1 MKIPVAISIFV
12 FVALFVLH
20 HDFWNWS
27 NTKLVFG
34 FIPVGLAYHA
44 GYSIVVSLFWALVT
58 RYAWPHS
65 IEAWADKPH
74 D

>member
-1 MKIPVAISIFV
+1 MRMPVVISIV
-12 FVALFVLH
+12 AFVALFLLH

-27 NTKLVFG
+27 NGNLVFG

-44 GYSIVVSLFWALVT
+44 GYSIVVSIFWVFVV

-65 IEAWADKPH
+65 IEKWGDEPH

>member
-1 MKIPVAISIFV
+1 MKKPVLISIAAFVAI
-12 FVALFVLH
+12 FVLH

-27 NTKLVFG
+27 NANLVFG

-44 GYSIVVSLFWALVT
+44 GYSIVVSIFWFLVT

-65 IEAWADKPH
+65 IEKWADEPH

>member
-1 MKIPVAISIFV
+1 MKTPVAISIAA

-20 HDFWNWS
+20 HDFWNWDD
-27 NTKLVFG
+27 TTLVFG

-44 GYSIVVSLFWALVT
+44 GYSVVISIFWFLVA

-65 IEAWADKPH
+65 VEKWADES
-74 D
+74 DD